1 MAGRIG
7 CGRGYPHTVTYV
19 SVNIGVTAELEL
31 TVTDADTAIALRSGE
46 VAVLAT
52 PRVVALCEEASIA
65 ALAGQLAE
73 KETSVGTRIEMAHL
87 SPVMVG
93 SRVRACATLEKVD
106 GRRLLF
112 NVTVTDRSG
121 LVAAGRLTRVV
132 VETRQFM
139 EKAR

>member
-1 MAGRIG
+1 V
-7 CGRGYPHTVTYV
+7 PVK
-19 SVNIGVTAELEL
+19 IGVTAEVEL
-31 TVTDADTAIALRSGE
+31 TVTEGDTAIALRSGE
-46 VAVLAT
+46 VAVLGT

-73 KETSVGTRIEMAHL
+73 KETSVGTRIELAHL
-87 SPVMVG
+87 APVLAG
-93 SRVRACATLEKVD
+93 SRVRACATLEKME
-106 GRRLLF
+106 GRRLVF

-132 VETRQFM
+132 VDTEQFM

>member
-1 MAGRIG
+1 V
-7 CGRGYPHTVTYV
+7 PL
-19 SVNIGVTAELEL
+19 NIGVTAELEL
-31 TVTDADTAIALRSGE
+31 TVTDADTAISLRSGE

-52 PRVVALCEEASIA
+52 PRVVALCEEASIT
-65 ALAGQLAE
+65 ALAGQLGE
-73 KETSVGTRIEMAHL
+73 KETSVGTRIELAHL

-93 SRVRACATLEKVD
+93 SRARACATLEKVD

>member
-1 MAGRIG
+1 M
-7 CGRGYPHTVTYV
+7 PL
-19 SVNIGVTAELEL
+19 NIGVTAELEL
-31 TVTDADTAIALRSGE
+31 TVTVADTAISLRSGE

-52 PRVVALCEEASIA
+52 PRVVALCEEASIT
-65 ALAGQLAE
+65 ALAGQLGE
-73 KETSVGTRIEMAHL
+73 KETSVGTRIELAHL

-93 SRVRACATLEKVD
+93 SRVRACATLEKME

-112 NVTVTDRSG
+112 NVTVTDCSG

-132 VETRQFM
+132 VETQQFM

>member
-1 MAGRIG
+1 M
-7 CGRGYPHTVTYV
+7 P
-19 SVNIGVTAELEL
+19 VNIGVTAELEL

>member
-1 MAGRIG
+1 V
-7 CGRGYPHTVTYV
+7 P
-19 SVNIGVTAELEL
+19 VNIGVTAELEL

-65 ALAGQLAE
+65 ALAGQLGE
-73 KETSVGTRIEMAHL
+73 EETSVGTRIEMAHL
-87 SPVMVG
+87 APVMVG
-93 SRVRACATLEKVD
+93 SRVRACATLEKME

-132 VETRQFM
+132 VATRQFM

>member
-7 CGRGYPHTVTYV
+7 CGRGYPHTVSYV
-19 SVNIGVTAELEL
+19 PAKIGVTAEVEL
-31 TVTDADTAIALRSGE
+31 SVTQADTATAQRSGE

-52 PRVVALCEEASIA
+52 PRIVGLCEEASIA
-65 ALAGQLAE
+65 ALAGQLSAN
-73 KETSVGTRIEMAHL
+73 ETSVGTRIELAHL
-87 SPVMVG
+87 APVLVG
-93 SRVRACATLEKVD
+93 SRVRACATLEKTE
-106 GRRLLF
+106 GRRLVF

-132 VETRQFM
+132 VDTDQFM

>member
-1 MAGRIG
+1 M
-7 CGRGYPHTVTYV
+7 PL
-19 SVNIGVTAELEL
+19 NIGVTAELEL
-31 TVTDADTAIALRSGE
+31 TVTDADTAISLRSGE
-46 VAVLAT
+46 VVVLAT
-52 PRVVALCEEASIA
+52 PRVVALCEEASIT
-65 ALAGQLAE
+65 ALAGQLGE
-73 KETSVGTRIEMAHL
+73 KETSVGTRIELAHL

-93 SRVRACATLEKVD
+93 SRVRACATLEKME

-132 VETRQFM
+132 VETQQFM

>member
-19 SVNIGVTAELEL
+19 PGNVGVTAELEL

-65 ALAGQLAE
+65 ALAGQLGE
-73 KETSVGTRIEMAHL
+73 KETSVGTRIELAHL
-87 SPVMVG
+87 APVMVG
-93 SRVRACATLEKVD
+93 SRVRACATLEKME
-106 GRRLLF
+106 GRRLVF
-112 NVTVTDRSG
+112 NVTVSDRSG